1 MLYWLSHSI
10 QTYFKFLNVVRYIS
24 FRALAALLTAFLINL
39 IWGKSVIKWLKSFQ
53 KNGQPIRDDGPES
66 HLLTKQGT
74 PTMGGI
80 MILSSLLLSVILWT
94 NLSNPLVL
102 LLVFVAVSFGM
113 IGAYDDSMKLLK
125 RNHKGIS
132 AKTKFLLQA
141 FLSLTFLFLLQKFS
155 PDMKFTS
162 IAIPFTRDYFV
173 DIGFLFFLWGIIV
186 VIGSSNAVNLTDG
199 LDGLAIGPTIIAAGC
214 FAIICY
220 CVGNVKFSSYL
231 QLHHVPNAGEITVF
245 MGALM
250 GAGLGFLWYNAP
262 PARVFMGDTGSL
274 SVGAL
279 FGAMAVM
286 IKHELVLLIIGG
298 LFALEACSVILQVA
312 YFKKT
317 KKRIFLM
324 APIHHHFEKKGWSEP
339 TIVIRFWIIAIVLG
353 IIGLS
358 TLKIR

>member
-1 MLYWLSHSI
+1 MLYWLSHSLQSYI
-10 QTYFKFLNVVRYIS
+10 TFFNVFRYIS
-24 FRALAALLTAFLINL
+24 FRTLAALLTAFLINL
-39 IWGKSVIKWLKSFQ
+39 IWGKAVIRWLKSFQ
-53 KNGQPIRDDGPES
+53 RKGQPIRNDGPES

-80 MILSSLLLSVILWT
+80 MILSSLLLSVLLWN
-94 NLSNPLVL
+94 NLANPLVL
-102 LLVFVAVSFGM
+102 LLIFVAISFGM
-113 IGAYDDSMKLLK
+113 IGAYDDYLKLLK
-125 RNHKGIS
+125 SNHKGIS
-132 AKTKFLLQA
+132 AKTKFIFQTV
-141 FLSLTFLFLLQKFS
+141 FSLVFLFLLQKYS
-155 PDMKFTS
+155 PDSKFTS
-162 IAIPFTRDYFV
+162 IAIPFTRDYFI
-173 DIGFLFFLWGIIV
+173 DIGSLFFLWGCIV
-186 VIGSSNAVNLTDG
+186 IIGSSNAVNLTDG

-214 FAIICY
+214 FTIICY
-220 CVGNVKFSSYL
+220 CVGNAKFASYL
-231 QLHHVPNAGEITVF
+231 QLHPVPNAGEITVF
-245 MGALM
+245 LGALM
-250 GAGLGFLWYNAP
+250 GSGLGFLWYNTP

-286 IKHELVLLIIGG
+286 VKHELVLLIVGG
-298 LFALEACSVILQVA
+298 LFAIEACSVILQVA
-312 YFKKT
+312 YYKKT

>member
-1 MLYWLSHSI
+1 MLYWLSHSF
-10 QTYFKFLNVVRYIS
+10 QAQLKFLNVLRYIS
-24 FRALAALLTAFLINL
+24 FRTLAALLTAFLINL
-39 IWGKSVIKWLKSFQ
+39 IWGKIFIKWLRSFQ
-53 KNGQPIRDDGPES
+53 KSGQPIRDDGPES
-66 HLLTKQGT
+66 HLLTKKGT

-80 MILSSLLLSVILWT
+80 MILSSLLLSVFLWT
-94 NLSNPLVL
+94 NLMNPLIL
-102 LLVFVAVSFGM
+102 LLIFVAISFGM
-113 IGAYDDSMKLLK
+113 IGAYDDSLKLLK
-125 RNHKGIS
+125 KNHKGIS
-132 AKTKFLLQA
+132 AKTKFMLQA
-141 FLSLTFLFLLQKFS
+141 LLSFIFLVVLQKYS
-155 PDMKFTS
+155 PDSKLTS
-162 IAIPFTRDYFV
+162 IAIPFTRDYFI
-173 DIGFLFFLWGIIV
+173 DIGILFFLWGVIV
-186 VIGSSNAVNLTDG
+186 IIGSSNAVNLTDG

-214 FAIICY
+214 FAIIAY
-220 CVGNVKFSSYL
+220 CVGNIKISTYL
-231 QLHHVPNAGEITVF
+231 QLHHVPNAGEITIF

-279 FGAMAVM
+279 FGSMAIM

-312 YFKKT
+312 YFKRT

-339 TIVIRFWIIAIVLG
+339 TVVIRFWIIAIVLG